1 IVCGYGRYVPPSDG
15 REVEVTAMPSVT
27 LSPNQAIDIG
37 KMPPMAFEA
46 DQGFVV
52 TQMPEMV
59 LAEGQKLAIG
69 ELPRMK
75 LENGQA
81 VRVYSTTA
89 LATKPIIG
97 EGIAGQVLSL
107 ATQKAE
113 LPANSSRCHVLV
125 KAGSANTAPVVIG
138 GGWSLAA
145 GEHIK
150 LETTAAL
157 AFAGTDG
164 DTIEIIEVT

>member
-1 IVCGYGRYVPPSDG
+1 CGYGRYVPPSDG

-27 LSPNQAIDIG
+27 LSPNQTIDIG

-46 DQGFVV
+46 GQGFVV

-89 LATKPIIG
+89 LTTKPAIP
-97 EGIAGQVLSL
+97 EKCASQVLTIAGDVEL
-107 ATQKAE
+107 A
-113 LPANSSRCHVLV
+113 ANPSRCHVLV
-125 KAGSANTAPVVIG
+125 KAGSANTTPVVIG

-157 AFAGTDG
+157 AFA
-164 DTIEIIEVT
+164 